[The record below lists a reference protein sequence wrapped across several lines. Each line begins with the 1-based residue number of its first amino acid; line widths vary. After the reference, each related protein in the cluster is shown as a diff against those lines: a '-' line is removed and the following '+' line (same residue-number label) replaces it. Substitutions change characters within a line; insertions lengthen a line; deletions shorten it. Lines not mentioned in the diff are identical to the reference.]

1 MTRAIALFLVLSIL
15 IFADMALTY
24 AVLVSGRGREA
35 NPAWQAFNEDPNAV
49 WTAAGPQVAASLAA
63 AYALVRLALRY
74 PLALRVSEILIA
86 GAAAHRAVIV
96 AHNLCVLAGFNLL
109 PVG

>member
-1 MTRAIALFLVLSIL
+1 MTRATALFLVLSIL
-15 IFADMALTY
+15 VLADMTLTY
-24 AVLVSGRGREA
+24 IMLLTGRGYEA
-35 NPAWQAFNEDPNAV
+35 NPVWSIFNENPNAV
-49 WTAAGPQVAASLAA
+49 WTAAGPQAAASLAA
-63 AYALVRLALRY
+63 TYVLVRLALRY
-74 PLALRVSEILIA
+74 PLALRVSEMLIA